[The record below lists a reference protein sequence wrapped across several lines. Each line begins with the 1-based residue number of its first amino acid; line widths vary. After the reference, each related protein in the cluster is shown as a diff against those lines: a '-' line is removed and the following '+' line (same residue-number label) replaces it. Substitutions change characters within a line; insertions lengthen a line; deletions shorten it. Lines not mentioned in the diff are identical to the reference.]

1 MKVLPLFIFI
11 IYFQGLIFGQINYDF
26 SSHNTPFAMLSG
38 DSLVN
43 LTAAYPSSK
52 TILNEGFANQIPIGF
67 EFNYNGNK
75 YSVIHL
81 NINGFASLGA
91 PFLPSN
97 TDPQYEI
104 NELRN
109 PVAYKGAVRPIIAPF
124 WDDLQLTDAS
134 NLTYKTEGV
143 APNRVFTAQ
152 WKNIIWQN
160 GGSAAISFQLKLHE
174 TSNIVSFHYSQ
185 MAGNIGVGAGA
196 SIGLTSQ
203 KNTIFDAEVDA
214 PYFLSLNGSSS
225 AANALDSLETDVI
238 NSKPANGQEFRFTPK
253 SCTPPTSI
261 KLLNYNSNTATL
273 AWAGN
278 SGSANFEMALS
289 NIDVK
294 PLLGTVVN
302 TTSHTFGNLASNTEY
317 YFFIKEV
324 CGTKWTRFKFKT
336 CAIVTLPYA
345 QGFEA
350 SLDSDLPSDLTSQ
363 TNGNDFADMHWQP
376 SNLLNAST
384 GSKKAINSARFAKAD
399 SWLYT
404 ASFPLQVGGVYQLSF
419 KYSRTAATDI
429 GISGTP
435 FLKLLV
441 KYGLRAGS
449 TGMVDTIVFLS
460 NITNTSYATQTM
472 QFSPS
477 SSGDYNI
484 GFGFQSDVT
493 DAIILLDDINLVV
506 NSVPLPL
513 QLLSFEAQLNIQ
525 DEVDL
530 TWQTTAEQNVS
541 HFELEH
547 SIDGFSFD
555 NFGKTFANG
564 SSLNN
569 KTNYEYTHRKP
580 SNGYNYYRLKMVDL
594 DGKFEYSPIRLVN
607 LRQDLVT
614 LLYPNPSGNEVFL
627 QMPGVDQAKIF
638 VYNLEGKLLMTQ
650 VGKVNENEC
659 KITLNTQV
667 PHGIYLVTVSTPS
680 ETRILKWL
688 VE

>member
-1 MKVLPLFIFI
+1 MKVLPLFIFSI
-11 IYFQGLIFGQINYDF
+11 FIQGFVIGQVNYGF
-26 SSHNTPFAMLSG
+26 SSHNSPFVMLAG
-38 DSLVN
+38 DTTVS
-43 LTAAYPSSK
+43 LTAAFPPSK
-52 TILNEGFANQIPIGF
+52 TILNEGFANQVPIGF
-67 EFNYNGNK
+67 EINYNGQN
-75 YSVIHL
+75 YNVIHL

-91 PFLPSN
+91 PFLSSN
-97 TDPQYEI
+97 IDPQYEV

-109 PVAYKGAVRPIIAPF
+109 PVAYKGAVRPILAPL
-124 WDDLQLTDAS
+124 WDDLQLSEAA
-134 NLTYKTEGV
+134 NLTYKTEGI
-143 APNRVFTAQ
+143 APNRTFTAQ
-152 WKNIIWQN
+152 WKNMLWQN

-174 TSNIVSFHYSQ
+174 TTNIVSFHYSPG
-185 MAGNIGVGAGA
+185 AGILGAGAGA
-196 SIGLTSQ
+196 SIGITTQ
-203 KNTIFDAEVDA
+203 KNTIFEAEVDG
-214 PYFLSLNGSSS
+214 PYYLSLNGSSNV
-225 AANALDSLETDVI
+225 AAALDSLETDGI
-238 NSKPANGQEFRFTPK
+238 NSKPTGGQEFRFTPVT
-253 SCTPPTSI
+253 CTPPTNI
-261 KLLNYNSNTATL
+261 KLMNYNSNTATI
-273 AWAGN
+273 AWLSNG
-278 SGSANFEMALS
+278 SGSNYQMALS
-289 NIDVK
+289 NIDVE
-294 PLLGTVVN
+294 PMVGTTVSTN
-302 TTSHTFGNLASNTEY
+302 SHTFGNLASNTDY
-317 YFFIKEV
+317 FFFIKET
-324 CGTKWTRFKFKT
+324 CGTTWTRFKFKT
-336 CAIVTLPYA
+336 CAIVALPYT

-363 TNGNDFADMHWQP
+363 TSSNDFADMHWQS

-384 GSKKAINSARFAKAD
+384 GSKKGINSARFAKAD

-435 FLKLLV
+435 VLKLLV

-460 NITNTSYATQTM
+460 TITNTSYATQTI
-472 QFSPS
+472 QFSPA

-493 DAIILLDDINLVV
+493 DAIILLDDISLTV

-513 QLLSFEAQLNIQ
+513 RLLSFEAKLNVQ
-525 DEVDL
+525 EEVDL

-547 SIDGFSFD
+547 SIDGISFV

-564 SSLNN
+564 SSLND

-580 SNGYNYYRLKMVDL
+580 ANGYNYYRLKMVDQ
-594 DGKFEYSPIRLVN
+594 DGKFEFSPIRLVN

-627 QMPGVDQAKIF
+627 KMPGVDQAKIL

-650 VGKVNENEC
+650 IGNVNENES
-659 KITLNTQV
+659 KITLTAQV
-667 PHGIYLVTVSTPS
+667 PNGIYLVAVSTPN